1 MRRNKEEESKT
12 DIENTTFIV
21 KKSLQNSFSDEYF
34 EYSKNEEA
42 SFDCE
47 LISVEKSENNEKL
60 TSIWEKDL
68 ISSSQEDEGENS
80 YENIQTSR
88 LSNNWTP
95 LGNMDNTHL
104 NINSSFLEQDHNRH
118 ILNNLLYGNYKTK
131 VKSKFIL

>member
-88 LSNNWTP
+88 LSNN
-95 LGNMDNTHL
+95 
-104 NINSSFLEQDHNRH
+104 
-118 ILNNLLYGNYKTK
+118 
-131 VKSKFIL
+131 